1 MPADAGVRYNRN
13 IMGALPKRYFTP
25 EEYLLLES
33 RATYKSQYV
42 AGEIF
47 PMGED
52 TSTKVSAM
60 GGAQPIHVLI
70 TDNLTVALRTR
81 LRGWPCH
88 SYSSDLRVAIEAG
101 ELYTY
106 PDVSALCGQPRF
118 DEIYQPAS
126 LLNPQVIFE
135 VLSPSTEAFDRG
147 DKFGRYRRLESFTQ
161 YVLISTERRCVE
173 HFIRQA
179 DGSWKFVAYTRPNDS
194 LPLEPL
200 SVELPLAEI
209 YERVQFPEAGIDK

>member
-1 MPADAGVRYNRN
+1 M
-13 IMGALPKRYFTP
+13 PKRYFTP

-33 RATYKSQYV
+33 RAMYKSQYV

-52 TSTKVSAM
+52 TSAQVSAM

-81 LRGWPCH
+81 LRGRPCH

-106 PDVSALCGQPRF
+106 PDISALCGQPRF
-118 DEIYQPAS
+118 DEAYQPAS

-161 YVLISTERRCVE
+161 YVLVRCCSRRCPSNCPWRRSTSASSSPNRTKPGE
-173 HFIRQA
+173 PPRSGRQT
-179 DGSWKFVAYTRPNDS
+179 SIWRSRPSRACTD
-194 LPLEPL
+194 P
-200 SVELPLAEI
+200 
-209 YERVQFPEAGIDK
+209 FPGF

>member
-1 MPADAGVRYNRN
+1 
-13 IMGALPKRYFTP
+13 MGALPKRYFTP

-52 TSTKVSAM
+52 TSAKVSAM

-81 LRGWPCH
+81 LRGRPCH

-118 DEIYQPAS
+118 DETHQPAS

-161 YVLISTERRCVE
+161 YVLVSTERRYVE
-173 HFIRQA
+173 HFVRQV
-179 DGSWKFVAYTRPNDS
+179 DGSWKFVAYTQPTDS
-194 LPLEPL
+194 LPLAPL
-200 SVELPLAEI
+200 SVELPLVEI
-209 YERVQFPEAGIDK
+209 YERIEFPEPHEIR